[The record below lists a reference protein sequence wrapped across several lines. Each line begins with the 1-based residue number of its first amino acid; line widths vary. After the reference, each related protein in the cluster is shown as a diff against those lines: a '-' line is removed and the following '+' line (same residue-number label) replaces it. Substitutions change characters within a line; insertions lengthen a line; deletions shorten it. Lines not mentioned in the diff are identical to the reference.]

1 MKDIYNV
8 DENYIIITILKIKQH
23 YFIEKFVTFKELNTI
38 KQALRNECYKRN
50 LNVYFENEINKDYFM
65 NFDNVIVLNQNYSN
79 NEAEKYFQ
87 SCYSYLNIEI
97 LSLLWN
103 EQFIYQSLLKMK
115 KREYEKLFLE
125 NEKNKKLLKTSY

>member
-8 DENYIIITILKIKQH
+8 DENYMIITILKIKQH
-23 YFIEKFVTFKELNTI
+23 YFMEKFVTFKELNTI
-38 KQALRNECYKRN
+38 KQALKNECYKGN

-65 NFDNVIVLNQNYSN
+65 NFDNVIVLNQNYSI